1 MLIPSERCLSVT
13 DSINYYILSSYD
25 LIAACTFS
33 KRRKQRLMFQR
44 QKQISSNSF
53 GHFWRTPPPLYL
65 RPKWIHCMLNILSY
79 TCSNFIPT
87 EILRLFK
94 LLRLN
99 CAYYFSCYAL
109 NMYKNNTSEN
119 YRWCVRIA
127 SSVFLFINFSCW
139 YISYKNH
146 NSIGY
151 SHRDTITQCIECV
164 WPAPLIHELGAN
176 CANDNT
182 IYV

>member
-53 GHFWRTPPPLYL
+53 GHFWRTPPLYL